1 MKSNFIESI
10 KLRRSIYNLNNQS
23 TISDQQLIDQIKAIT
38 QFVPSPFNIQ
48 SGRVVIL
55 LGENHHKLWNIVLET
70 LRKIVP
76 AANFASTENKI
87 KSFDAGYGTILFFD
101 DTPSVEDLKAKFPLY
116 QQHFDSWAD
125 QANGMLQFA
134 VWTYLAEHNMGA
146 SLQHYN
152 PLIDDEVK
160 KTFNLPKEWRL
171 IAQMPFGT
179 IAAPAGEK
187 SFLPIDERVRV
198 HK

>member
-1 MKSNFIESI
+1 MKSNLIESI

-101 DTPSVEDLKAKFPLY
+101 DTPSVEDLKANFRFINNTLTVGPTKQTACCSLRFGLI
-116 QQHFDSWAD
+116 SRNITW
-125 QANGMLQFA
+125 
-134 VWTYLAEHNMGA
+134 EHR
-146 SLQHYN
+146 
-152 PLIDDEVK
+152 
-160 KTFNLPKEWRL
+160 FN
-171 IAQMPFGT
+171 T
-179 IAAPAGEK
+179 I
-187 SFLPIDERVRV
+187 IR
-198 HK
+198 